1 MTNLNCCVESCAF
14 NKSECCCLNNIEV
27 GGHKAEAPTN
37 TCCQS
42 FEEQSGAFTNDAMEP
57 EMHLEVACEA
67 KNCVHNSQGMC
78 DAEHI
83 DIAGISASASGE
95 TLCAT
100 FHCE

>member
-1 MTNLNCCVESCAF
+1 ML
-14 NKSECCCLNNIEV
+14 
-27 GGHKAEAPTN
+27 P
-37 TCCQS
+37 
-42 FEEQSGAFTNDAMEP
+42 NDAMEP

-67 KNCVHNSQGMC
+67 KNCVYNSQGMC

-83 DIAGISASASGE
+83 DIAGISASAIGE